1 VIYIEGLEPGA
12 IPSIKEESSSEGLQL
27 EAFSVVSENCL
38 EVDLLKGW
46 EGRLEGPPG
55 PKIEKETLT
64 CTINIDL
71 AARLSAIQI
80 S

>member
-1 VIYIEGLEPGA
+1 MIYIEGLESGA
-12 IPSIKEESSSEGLQL
+12 VPSVKKESPSEELQL

-38 EVDLLKGW
+38 EVDLLKAW
-46 EGRLEGPPG
+46 EGRLESPLS